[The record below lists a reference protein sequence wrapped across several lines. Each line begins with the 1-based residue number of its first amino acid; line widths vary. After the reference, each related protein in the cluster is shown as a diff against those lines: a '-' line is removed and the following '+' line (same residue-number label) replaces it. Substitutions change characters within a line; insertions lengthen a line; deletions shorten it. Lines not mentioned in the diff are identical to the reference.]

1 MTSTMLTASKHRLH
15 IFILL
20 LSLTGLLSNTIQG
33 QSLVEKQAQGWKS
46 MEQILSRI
54 QAPSFP
60 EKTFMVNDHG
70 LMGDGITDNCSA
82 MRKLLA
88 NVSSGGG
95 GTIVF
100 PSGKFFFDGPIHL
113 KSNIH
118 LKLDDG
124 ALIYFGQNAEKYL
137 PAVKVRWEGT
147 VCYNYSPLIYGYQL
161 KNIAITGDGSI
172 DGAALQWSKDW
183 RKNQNPDKKIL
194 RQMGNDLAPEHQRVF
209 GFGFLDLDKDGKDD
223 GFGDGKQ
230 HFLRPSLLELYECEN
245 ILLQGVEFKNSPFWT
260 VHPVFSKNITID
272 GITVYGESLNDD
284 GIDPDSSEDVLIQN
298 CTIQTHDDAI
308 SIKAGRDQDAWN
320 RSGSKNMIIRNNR
333 LLSGVNAFCIGSEM
347 SGGVENLFIYNNAI
361 KDGKHALNFKCNLDR
376 GGEVKNI
383 YIRDLDIESCDE
395 AMFIFRMDYH
405 GYRGNNYPTKF
416 QNFFVSEIKCQSV
429 EGTAFKIVG
438 VPDEPIKNI
447 LLKNIEITSAGKATE
462 VRHAKNIVFDQVNVN
477 GKLLKQ

>member
-1 MTSTMLTASKHRLH
+1 MTSSMLNTSKNRFHV
-15 IFILL
+15 FLL
-20 LSLTGLLSNTIQG
+20 LLVITGLLSNSIQG
-33 QSLVEKQAQGWKS
+33 QSLVEKQNQGWNS

-60 EKTFMVNDHG
+60 DKTFMVKDHG
-70 LMGDGITDNCSA
+70 LIGDGKSDNCSA
-82 MRKLLA
+82 MRKLLDE
-88 NVSSGGG
+88 VSTNGG
-95 GTIVF
+95 GTILF

-118 LKLDDG
+118 LKLNDG

-137 PAVKVRWEGT
+137 PSVKVRWEGT

-161 KNIAITGDGSI
+161 KNVAITGEGSI
-172 DGAALQWSKDW
+172 DGAALRWSKEW

-194 RQMGNDLAPEHQRVF
+194 RQMGNDLVPEQQRVF
-209 GFGFLDLDKDGKDD
+209 GNGFLDLDKDGKDD

-230 HFLRPSLLELYECEN
+230 HLLRPSLLELYECEN

-260 VHPVFSKNITID
+260 IHPVFSKNITID

-284 GIDPDSSEDVLIQN
+284 GVDPDSSEDVLIQN

-320 RSGSKNMIIRNNR
+320 RPGSKNMIIRNNR

-347 SGGVENLFIYNNAI
+347 SGGVENLFIYNNTI

-438 VPDEPIKNI
+438 VRDEPIKNI
-447 LLKNIEITSAGKATE
+447 LLKNIEINSAGKATE
-462 VRHAKNIVFDQVNVN
+462 VKHAQNIVFYQVNVN
-477 GKLLKQ
+477 GILLK